1 MPNSRQAQKRVRQ
14 DEKKRLNNRSKSSA
28 MKTAMRRVTEVAAE
42 GDAGKLDE
50 ALALAY
56 KRIDKAAKA
65 NIIHK
70 NTAARRK
77 SLVARSAVTKPAS

>member
-1 MPNSRQAQKRVRQ
+1 MPNSRQAKKRVRQ
-14 DEKKRLNNRSKSSA
+14 DEKKRLNNRAKSSA

-42 GDAGKLDE
+42 GDAAKLDE

-77 SLVARSAVTKPAS
+77 SLVARSAAAKSAS